1 MFYAAQTQMETV
13 KALLVHYYK
22 VGRWLML
29 IMLRYEKRLCL
40 VTIKKSMK
48 HTSISGLNHCN
59 STKNEYNE
67 MIEGVKLNEA
77 H

>member
-1 MFYAAQTQMETV
+1 MFYVTQTQVETV
-13 KALLVHYYK
+13 KALPAHYYK
-22 VGRWLML
+22 VGRWFML

-48 HTSISGLNHCN
+48 HTSVSGLNCN

-67 MIEGVKLNEA
+67 MIEIKLNET
-77 H
+77 HY